1 MPMRNPYTGRV
12 IGATGG
18 RRPRQGLRLLVVMLL
33 AVALMFATEA
43 IFNPWIY
50 FTGGHWHALPEW
62 QGWGRFTAGGG
73 QYALYVRM
81 LPRPSGPPYLSKS
94 LGGDALLCTP
104 GGERLH
110 LGLYGSMAKHLPL
123 DVRGQV
129 VYLGISRRSAWA
141 PWSSASY
148 RAAGSPG
155 LQLKGVWGDDAIDA
169 TGFLR
174 RARDA
179 SQGVADKEKIPVTVK
194 FEQASYWPLWPE
206 CPGPAPAGGA
216 ASR

>member
-12 IGATGG
+12 IGGTSR
-18 RRPRQGLRLLVVMLL
+18 RRPGYWWRIFGVMLL

-50 FTGGHWHALPEW
+50 FSGGQWHALPQW

-73 QYALYVRM
+73 EYALYVRM
-81 LPRPSGPPYLSKS
+81 IPRPSGPPYLSKS

-104 GGERLH
+104 AGEHLR

-123 DVRGQV
+123 DVRGQA
-129 VYLGISRRSAWA
+129 VYLGISRRSVWA
-141 PWSSASY
+141 PWSIASY

-155 LQLKGVWGDDAIDA
+155 LQLKGVWGDGAINA
-169 TGFLR
+169 TGLLLL
-174 RARDA
+174 ARDA
-179 SQGVADKEKIPVTVK
+179 SQRVADREKIPVTVK
-194 FEQASYWPLWPE
+194 FEQASAMILWPE
-206 CPGPAPAGGA
+206 CPAVGAGAP
-216 ASR
+216 